1 MRKGPTMIY
10 RMVAKEMASTDKEG
24 KGKTRTRRGL
34 ELERFVGNDQ
44 NSWE

>member
-10 RMVAKEMASTDKEG
+10 RMVAKEMASTHEKG
-24 KGKTRTRRGL
+24 KGKMRTRRGM
-34 ELERFVGNDQ
+34 ELERSVENGQ